1 MGTLAGVFTGFIV
14 FVIFIVLI
22 MLFSSIRVANEYERA
37 VIFRFGRLKGVRGPG
52 LYLLIP
58 FGIERQRKVDL
69 RTKTIAME
77 SQESITKDSVTVKVN
92 AVVWLKIVDPVKSIV
107 EVADYYS
114 ASYQIALTALRNII
128 GQHQLDEVLKERTT
142 INQALQAM
150 VDESTEPWGVKV
162 ESVEMKDVEIPTGM
176 QRAMA
181 QEAQA
186 VRERRARVIKADAEF
201 EASAKLAEA
210 SELIAKNPLGLELRR
225 MQMIQEVGA
234 EQNSTTIVLMP
245 SEFVTMA
252 ESLSQH
258 FHQEDNAKLR

>member
-1 MGTLAGVFTGFIV
+1 MGAVAGALTGFIV
-14 FVIFIVLI
+14 VIVFIIII

-58 FGIERQRKVDL
+58 FGVERQRKVDL

-92 AVVWLKIVDPVKSIV
+92 AVVWLKIVDPIKSIV

-245 SEFVTMA
+245 SEFVSMA
-252 ESLSQH
+252 ESLSSH
-258 FHQEDNAKLR
+258 FRQQGAKE

>member
-1 MGTLAGVFTGFIV
+1 MTALAGATLGFI
-14 FVIFIVLI
+14 IFIAFIILV
-22 MLFSSIRVANEYERA
+22 MLLTSIRVANEYERA
-37 VIFRFGRLKGVRGPG
+37 VIFRFGRLKGTRGPG

-58 FGIERQRKVDL
+58 FGIEQQRKVDL

-92 AVVWLKIVDPVKSIV
+92 AVVWLRIVDPIKSIV

-128 GQHQLDEVLKERTT
+128 GQHLLDEVLKERTT
-142 INQALQAM
+142 INNALKAM

-186 VRERRARVIKADAEF
+186 VRERRARVIKADAEY
-201 EASAKLAEA
+201 EASTKLAEA
-210 SELIAKNPLGLELRR
+210 SGLIAANPLALELRR

-245 SEFVTMA
+245 SEFISMA
-252 ESLSQH
+252 EGIAQH
-258 FHQEDNAKLR
+258 FKQS